1 MRSQHRQEDTIKVNT
16 AMVERELTL
25 FEMEQKLISAKSVEL
40 EHSALSERPETLDPI
55 YMPGFIC
62 KLIHMMIDAK
72 MFLKTEIDKAVISD
86 PTVSVNDGVETDSA
100 TYNGLQSAFLTV
112 RDDLGIDP
120 VAAFENAKYYRFAAG
135 PASTLSGDAPSPEI
149 RLVELDHSAL
159 KRSVTFTLCKQPEP
173 YFLKDRIHTFSRYA
187 GQLARFRRRQ
197 IHRKIT
203 DYLTKFLLCDSGT
216 AIIPVNCLHVS
227 SLAPV
232 KKCLTT
238 LDPC

>member
-1 MRSQHRQEDTIKVNT
+1 
-16 AMVERELTL
+16 MVEPELGF
-25 FEMEQKLISAKSVEL
+25 FEMEQKLILAKAVEL
-40 EHSALSERPETLDPI
+40 EHSAFSEGPETLDPI

-62 KLIHMMIDAK
+62 KLIDMMIDAK

-86 PTVSVNDGVETDSA
+86 PAVSVNDGVETDFTA
-100 TYNGLQSAFLTV
+100 YNGLQSAFLAI

-120 VAAFENAKYYRFAAG
+120 VATFENAKDDRLARGSAA
-135 PASTLSGDAPSPEI
+135 TLSRHAPPSEI
-149 RLVELDHSAL
+149 RLVELDFAAL

-173 YFLKDRIHTFSRYA
+173 YFLEDRIHTFSRYA

-203 DYLTKFLLCDSGT
+203 DYLAKFLLRDSGT

-232 KKCLTT
+232 
-238 LDPC
+238 